1 MLDAKE
7 EYALATRWKK
17 NEDKE
22 AMDRLVESHMP
33 LAIRIASNYR
43 NYGLPL
49 EELVAEG
56 HVGLMRAVKK
66 FNPEKGCR
74 FSTYAE
80 WWMKASVQDFILHNW
95 SLVRIGTTA
104 EQKTL
109 FFKRGELLRNLTDG
123 GDLPPE
129 ATQRLAVKL
138 KVSEAGV
145 RKMIPRLLGDKSL
158 NAPLGN
164 GDGKTDSEHQDFLI
178 DGAARQD
185 EALVKQD
192 EEMSLGNALK
202 TLDDR
207 ERKIFKARRLSDDPP
222 TLEVLGDQYGLSGE
236 GVRYIERR
244 AFKKVQQAVM
254 FEKKRRRN
262 NESFVILPA
271 NCALNGLAPLWVPS
285 VQSRGAY

>member
-1 MLDAKE
+1 
-7 EYALATRWKK
+7 
-17 NEDKE
+17 
-22 AMDRLVESHMP
+22 
-33 LAIRIASNYR
+33 
-43 NYGLPL
+43 
-49 EELVAEG
+49 
-56 HVGLMRAVKK
+56 
-66 FNPEKGCR
+66 
-74 FSTYAE
+74 
-80 WWMKASVQDFILHNW
+80 
-95 SLVRIGTTA
+95 
-104 EQKTL
+104 
-109 FFKRGELLRNLTDG
+109 
-123 GDLPPE
+123 
-129 ATQRLAVKL
+129 LAVKL